1 MERAEVL
8 QVLRDK
14 AVEML
19 EVQADDVQE
28 DKSFV
33 DDLQVDSLSL
43 VEYTMELEDAIDI
56 ALPEEELADVK
67 TIGAFVDVIL
77 AKTNA

>member
-1 MERAEVL
+1 ML
-8 QVLRDK
+8 QVLREK

-19 EVQADDVQE
+19 EVEADQVQE

-43 VEYTMELEDAIDI
+43 VELTMELEDTLGVE
-56 ALPEEELADVK
+56 LPEEELADVT
-67 TIGAFVDVIL
+67 TIGGFVDVIL
-77 AKTNA
+77 AKKNAQ